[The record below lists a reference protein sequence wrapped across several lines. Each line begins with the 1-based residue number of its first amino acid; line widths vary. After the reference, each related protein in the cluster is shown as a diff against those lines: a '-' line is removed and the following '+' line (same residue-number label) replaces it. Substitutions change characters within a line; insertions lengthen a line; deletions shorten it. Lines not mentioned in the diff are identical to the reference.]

1 MKAFGVNLF
10 DWAFRRKAS
19 QVASL
24 EQSIKNTVDLSTV
37 SDEQSSPAIVAA
49 PSAPSV
55 ASSIQEQVA
64 PEERIADSV
73 RTNVDRLLDSDD
85 LQTIQYFLIRLFRDL
100 YGVVASAD
108 KSSSFLSKEGIKVM
122 VPGTFRSPN
131 SQSKIMLDSLADKNL
146 KAEFVDQRTISVGKL
161 RITFD
166 SYIQ

>member
-1 MKAFGVNLF
+1 ML
-10 DWAFRRKAS
+10 DWAFRRNAPQIPPDTQAVKDAIDS
-19 QVASL
+19 SV
-24 EQSIKNTVDLSTV
+24 V
-37 SDEQSSPAIVAA
+37 SDAQVPSSSIAA

-55 ASSIQEQVA
+55 VPSIQVDEVA
-64 PEERIADSV
+64 PEERISDSV

-85 LQTIQYFLIRLFRDL
+85 LQAIQYFLIRLFRDL

-108 KSSSFLSKEGIKVM
+108 KSSSFLSKDGIKVM

-131 SQSKIMLDSLADKNL
+131 SQSKIILDSLADKNL